1 MHILELVRPTVVLA
15 PRPIN
20 ASPARRMIP
29 TIHMRSMAAHGYLV
43 VFQVACSGAPRSSIL
58 RRIASGSAAAKLG
71 SDSEDIP
78 QDVFEEGFEG
88 RDGGCDEACVELGA
102 DPDCE
107 AGAVVCENHETLF
120 CQFLNVGRRMHL
132 QVGLVDDPS
141 LGSSVHLA
149 RAQTVA
155 SRPIMNTLRRAHLL

>member
-1 MHILELVRPTVVLA
+1 MHILEFVRPTVVLA

-43 VFQVACSGAPRSSIL
+43 VFQVASSGAPRSSIL

-88 RDGGCDEACVELGA
+88 RDGGCDETCVELGA
-102 DPDCE
+102 DPDCDSCS
-107 AGAVVCENHETLF
+107 VVCGFGEYL
-120 CQFLNVGRRMHL
+120 CLVGGLGLRV
-132 QVGLVDDPS
+132 VGSIARDLMRVLLV
-141 LGSSVHLA
+141 
-149 RAQTVA
+149 
-155 SRPIMNTLRRAHLL
+155 